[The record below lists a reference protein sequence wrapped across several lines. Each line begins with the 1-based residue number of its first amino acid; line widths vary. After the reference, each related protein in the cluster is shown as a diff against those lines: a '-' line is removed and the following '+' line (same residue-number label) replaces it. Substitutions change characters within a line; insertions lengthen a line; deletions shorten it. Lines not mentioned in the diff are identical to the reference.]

1 MPPRPR
7 PNPDGTGRLSPDELD
22 QVVRFRL
29 ADVMREELSKKHSEP
44 DALRKALLT
53 LIALAADGADEA
65 TRQYVDYLLTHF
77 TPLAGKAGDPAQP
90 VWRRHALTRAREPGG
105 THLGLAVPPGMTDEL
120 LRGVPGVDRG
130 TGS

>member
-1 MPPRPR
+1 MPPRPQ
-7 PNPDGTGRLSPDELD
+7 PNPERTGRLSPDELD

-29 ADVMREELSKKHSEP
+29 ADVMREELSRKHSEP

-53 LIALAADGADEA
+53 LIALAADRADEA
-65 TRQYVDYLLTHF
+65 TRQFVDYLLTHF
-77 TPLAGKAGDPAQP
+77 TPLAGKTGDPAQP

-105 THLGLAVPPGMTDEL
+105 THLRLAAPPGMVAEL
-120 LRGVPGVDRG
+120 LKDVPGVGGG